1 MIALKS
7 ILPKRESLP
16 WLLAL
21 IAVLAPFAWLGV
33 HSMAASDDYYDYMLL
48 QKHGAWGAIKHY
60 YLYWSGRMSSFALI
74 FLLRPLAFGE
84 TTGPALAAIL
94 SLTMLLAFCWLMAR
108 VFLSTRSGN
117 QQATALFSLF
127 VCFVLLYIPRPV
139 ELLFWFTAS
148 MAYLS
153 GLLFIAAWLYLHV
166 CSSRKQIFQR
176 VLYVALPFIIAAG
189 SEINILLLGFLLLIT
204 WPNKALQNRAFL
216 FVLFSFITG
225 AALEL
230 LAPGSR
236 VRMNYFADAQAET
249 AGNLQFA
256 IQSSLQSSWHFL
268 RDWSRSTPLL
278 LLALIAPALMPINP
292 AIPVKAHNKWW
303 LLAAF
308 ALIPI
313 LFFPFFYSTGL
324 RVVPDRLLN
333 VIFIYTSASCF
344 VAVPLLWGN
353 LYHHVRISNR
363 FAFLLVVVVLWQAS
377 YQSRLRTALFDVSK
391 LPDFRRER
399 LERAEITRRF
409 ARSTPNDTL
418 VLRPITAIPY
428 TIFYGDLKEDPTH
441 WFNEGYASYHGI
453 KAVVCKPAKP

>member
-1 MIALKS
+1 MIIRKS
-7 ILPKRESLP
+7 ILPKRENLP
-16 WLLAL
+16 WILAL
-21 IAVLAPFAWLGV
+21 LAVLAPFVWLGL

-48 QKHGAWGAIKHY
+48 QKHGALGAIKHY

-84 TTGPALAAIL
+84 TIGPAMAAIL
-94 SLTMLLAFCWLMAR
+94 SLTTLLAFCWLMAR

-153 GLLFIAAWLYLHV
+153 GLFFIAAWLYLHV
-166 CSSRKQIFQR
+166 CSNRQRMFQR
-176 VLYVALPFIIAAG
+176 ALYGALPLMIAAG
-189 SEINILLLGFLLLIT
+189 SEINILLMGFLLLVC
-204 WPNKALQNRAFL
+204 WPKNILQNRVYL
-216 FVLFSFITG
+216 LVLISFTAG

-236 VRMNYFADAQAET
+236 VRMNYFAEAQSET

-256 IQSSLQSSWHFL
+256 IQSSLRSTWHFL

-278 LLALIAPALMPINP
+278 LLALLAPALMPN
-292 AIPVKAHNKWW
+292 KAAVPFKLRSMLW
-303 LLAAF
+303 LMAAF
-308 ALIPI
+308 ALIPM

-333 VIFIYTSASCF
+333 VIFIYTAACCF
-344 VAVPLLWGN
+344 VAVPLLLGK
-353 LYHHVRISNR
+353 LYPRLRISSR
-363 FAFLLVVVVLWQAS
+363 FAFLLVVVILWQAS

-391 LPDFRRER
+391 LPDFHQER

-409 ARSTPNDTL
+409 ALSTPNDTL
-418 VLRPITAIPY
+418 VLPPITAIPY
-428 TIFYGDLKEDPTH
+428 TIFYCDLKEDPTH
-441 WFNEGYASYHGI
+441 WYNEGYASYHGI
-453 KAVVCKPAKP
+453 KAVVCKPVKP